1 MVLPLPVAETST
13 VLPET
18 RLLNWSFRVTVI
30 VDPAV
35 LSTDREVGEA
45 VRVEVVADP
54 GPAVNVT
61 TATLAKVILS
71 VVSVAE
77 MFLASALVDFIVAGN
92 CPLAS
97 VVAVLD

>member
-35 LSTDREVGEA
+35 LSTDSEVGEA
-45 VRVEVVADP
+45 VRVEVVAEP
-54 GPAVNVT
+54 GPAVKVT
-61 TATLAKVILS
+61 TATLAKAILS
-71 VVSVAE
+71 VVSVAVI
-77 MFLASALVDFIVAGN
+77 FLSSALVDFM
-92 CPLAS
+92 
-97 VVAVLD
+97 VAVS